1 MKMFAGQ
8 NDTHT
13 QPPFVAIPLT
23 TKSQQMTIAYNQDF
37 CLLRILF

>member
-13 QPPFVAIPLT
+13 QPPFVAIHT
-23 TKSQQMTIAYNQDF
+23 TAKSQQMTIANNQDF
-37 CLLRILF
+37 CLFRILF